1 LINLYLEYINIY
13 TYMNTNMNTNMN
25 MNMKDFIDYII
36 TFDNI
41 DDILDNRHVDLC
53 FIHFNSYFYKC
64 IYKNS

>member
-1 LINLYLEYINIY
+1 
-13 TYMNTNMNTNMN
+13 MNTNMNTNMN